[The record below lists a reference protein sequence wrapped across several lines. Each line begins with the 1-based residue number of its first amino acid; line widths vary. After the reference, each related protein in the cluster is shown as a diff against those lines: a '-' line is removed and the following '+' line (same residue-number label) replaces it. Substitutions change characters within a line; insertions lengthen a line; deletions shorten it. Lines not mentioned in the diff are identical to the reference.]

1 VGEVHSAEG
10 VRAAIPFGVD
20 APAPTTERPATTQ
33 SFDAFFRDEF
43 PRLVA
48 LARAVSG
55 SESAEDLA
63 QEAMLVV
70 YARWSEVSEFDQPE
84 VWVRRVCLNL
94 SRSLVRRRMIEV
106 RALLRLG
113 GRPAQV
119 AAELEPDDQRF
130 WAIVGALPR
139 RQAQAIAL
147 RYIYDLE
154 VSAIAATMGCSV
166 GSVKVHLG
174 RGRAALA
181 RRLDLEE
188 VQ

>member
-1 VGEVHSAEG
+1 MGEVDWAGPDVSVVPVW
-10 VRAAIPFGVD
+10 VREPEPTGD
-20 APAPTTERPATTQ
+20 HPTTSQ
-33 SFDAFFRDEF
+33 SFDSFFREEF

-55 SESAEDLA
+55 SASAEDLA

-70 YARWSEVSEFDQPE
+70 FGRWSEVSEFDQPA

-94 SRSLVRRRMIEV
+94 SRSLVRRRMIEA

-113 GRPAQV
+113 GGPALLP
-119 AAELEPDDQRF
+119 ELEAGDAQF
-130 WAIVGALPR
+130 WAQVGALPK
-139 RQAQAIAL
+139 RQAQAVAL

-166 GSVKVHLG
+166 GSVKVHLS

-188 VQ
+188 VN